1 MIKIEKALFED
12 AKILLDVQKQAFKKY
27 RDKYGEFDSNPYNMS
42 LHRMEFNVKY
52 QFGKYYKVIDVDTNK
67 IIGGIFGFELDQKDV
82 MKIAQFYLLDNYQSL
97 GYGSSVLKYFI
108 ENNPDVKMWYVDTIL
123 QEEYNVEF
131 YKHAGFEIIDE
142 EEEHEGLTFVT
153 LLKKRG

>member
-1 MIKIEKALFED
+1 MIKIEKALIED
-12 AKILLDVQKQAFKKY
+12 AKILLEVQKNAFKKY
-27 RDKYGEFDSNPYNMS
+27 ALKYGYFDSNPYNMS
-42 LHRMEFNVKY
+42 LHRMEFNIKY
-52 QFGKYYKVIDVDTNK
+52 RFGQYYKVIDEETGE
-67 IIGGIFGFELDQKDV
+67 IIGGIFGFELDQKEI
-82 MKIAQFYLLDNYQSL
+82 MKIAQFYLLDKYQSL
-97 GYGSSVLKYFI
+97 GYGSMVLKYFI
-108 ENNPDVKMWYVDTIL
+108 DNNNQVEKWYVDTIL